1 MNGINVIHMSKPDAN
16 IPDSPAHPG
25 DEERSISQVL
35 PFVDSAELDL
45 IRSSIDE
52 RWLTEGPHS
61 KNFLEEITA
70 FTGSKYAVLAPT
82 GTLGLFLGL
91 LALDLPRG
99 SEIIIPSFTFF
110 ASASSAVFAGLT
122 PVFVDVN
129 RETYNLD
136 VELVEKAIT
145 PETRAIMPV
154 HIYGQACEIDAVMDI
169 ARKHDLM
176 VIEDAAQG
184 FGVSYNGRHTGT
196 FGDVAMISF
205 FADKTITTGEGAVV
219 LTQREDIYQRLR
231 MLRNQGRPH
240 SGTFIHH
247 ELGMNFRLTD
257 LQCAVGLAQ
266 LKKFEEIRDRR
277 LQDYQS
283 YEQLLAEVGDLQ
295 PMKVTE
301 KSTFI
306 PFRYFITTSHKERLM
321 EYLERRGIQ
330 NRSFFYPM
338 HMQPPLEP
346 YRRGLLPISEALYQT
361 GLCLPLHYYLSGGDI
376 EYITNSIKDFF
387 NG

>member
-1 MNGINVIHMSKPDAN
+1 MIKRDTNRPN
-16 IPDSPAHPG
+16 SPAHPG
-25 DEERSISQVL
+25 DEERNISQVQ
-35 PFVDSAELDL
+35 PFIDLAELEL
-45 IRSSIDE
+45 IRSSINE

-61 KNFLEEITA
+61 KDFLEKITA

-99 SEIIIPSFTFF
+99 SEIVIPSFTFF
-110 ASASSAVFAGLT
+110 ASASAAVFAGLT
-122 PVFVDVN
+122 PVFVDVD

-136 VELVEKAIT
+136 VELVEQAIT
-145 PETRAIMPV
+145 PKTRAIMPV

-169 ARKHDLM
+169 ARKHSLM

-184 FGVSYNGRHTGT
+184 FGVSYNGKHTGT

-219 LTQREDIYQRLR
+219 LTQQEDIYQRLR
-231 MLRNQGRPH
+231 LLRNQGRPN
-240 SGTFIHH
+240 SGTFIHPA
-247 ELGMNFRLTD
+247 LGMNFRMTD

-266 LKKFEEIRDRR
+266 MKKFEKIRDKR
-277 LQDYQS
+277 LHDYQI
-283 YEQLLAEVGDLQ
+283 YENLLKGVGDLQ
-295 PMKVTE
+295 PMKVAE

-306 PFRYFITTSHKERLM
+306 PFRYFLTTSHKEQL
-321 EYLERRGIQ
+321 LEHLEGRGIQ
-330 NRSFFYPM
+330 GRSFFYPM
-338 HMQPPLEP
+338 HLQPPLKP
-346 YRRGLLPISEALYQT
+346 YRRGVQPVSEALYQT
-361 GLCLPLHYYLSGGDI
+361 GLCLPLHYYLSSGDI
-376 EYITNSIKDFF
+376 EYITNNIKAYF